1 MAQIKTQFTGKH
13 SYEPDT
19 CDALLRR
26 FQQMS
31 YNGVAISWR
40 HYLETDFAMRALA
53 GEDYLS
59 SRSIQNQ
66 WIGKQIMYDVS
77 KCMLIITMA
86 MVDNK
91 WVSFA
96 WDLKRRQLT
105 IHDAS
110 NKLDKWES
118 HKIVATILN
127 SALRKCIA
135 AYFDG
140 WNVDLGRWATV
151 YTSASSRGDDKENS
165 CRDFATDA
173 LYFCQT
179 FDGVK
184 QGGRLTSP
192 KDDFPT
198 QADLLFDVLHLK
210 NNTGTLPPQ
219 FVQDLDE

>member
-1 MAQIKTQFTGKH
+1 M
-13 SYEPDT
+13 
-19 CDALLRR
+19 
-26 FQQMS
+26 
-31 YNGVAISWR
+31 
-40 HYLETDFAMRALA
+40 
-53 GEDYLS
+53 
-59 SRSIQNQ
+59 
-66 WIGKQIMYDVS
+66 
-77 KCMLIITMA
+77 TMA

-151 YTSASSRGDDKENS
+151 YTSASSRGDDKENRLGLQQ
-165 CRDFATDA
+165 CFCTQLKTLPILEGQHTFYDTDG
-173 LYFCQT
+173 L
-179 FDGVK
+179 
-184 QGGRLTSP
+184 
-192 KDDFPT
+192 
-198 QADLLFDVLHLK
+198 LLFFMDQ
-210 NNTGTLPPQ
+210 LP
-219 FVQDLDE
+219 